1 MLILLHGTGGNERDL
16 VDIGRHIDPDASL
29 LGVRGNVVEN
39 GMPRYFKRLAEG
51 VFDEDDLFL
60 RAQELH
66 EFLLD
71 NLEYYA
77 PERAHV
83 IAVGYSNGANIAA
96 TLILKHEQIFD
107 KAILFHAMVPF
118 RNKDMRSLEKT
129 KIFVGA
135 GLNDPIIPKK
145 ETEELINV
153 LRQQGASVVD
163 QWFNFGHQLTME
175 EVQAAQEW
183 ISLN

>member
-1 MLILLHGTGGNERDL
+1 LILFHGTGGNERDL
-16 VDIGRHIDPDASL
+16 VDVGRHIDSEASI

-51 VFDEDDLFL
+51 VFDEEDLFF
-60 RAQELH
+60 RAQELY
-66 EFLLD
+66 EFLID
-71 NLEYYA
+71 NLDHYA
-77 PERAHV
+77 PERKHV
-83 IAVGYSNGANIAA
+83 TAVGYSNGANIAA
-96 TLILKHEQIFD
+96 TLLLKHEQIFD

-118 RNKDMRSLEKT
+118 RNQEIRALDDT
-129 KIFVGA
+129 KVFVGA

-145 ETEELINV
+145 ETEELIDV
-153 LRQQGASVVD
+153 LRQQGATVMD

-183 ISLN
+183 NSLN

>member
-1 MLILLHGTGGNERDL
+1 MFHGTGGNERDL
-16 VDIGRHIDPDASL
+16 VDIGRHIDSEASI

-39 GMPRYFKRLAEG
+39 GMPRYFRRLAEG
-51 VFDEDDLFL
+51 VFDEEDLFL

-66 EFLLD
+66 EFLVD
-71 NLEYYA
+71 NLDHYA
-77 PERAHV
+77 PKREHV
-83 IAVGYSNGANIAA
+83 TAVGYSNGANIAA
-96 TLILKHEQIFD
+96 TLLLKHEQMFD

-118 RNKDMRSLEKT
+118 RNQEMRALDNTE
-129 KIFVGA
+129 IFVGA

-145 ETEELINV
+145 ETEELIDV
-153 LRQQGASVVD
+153 LRQQGASVID

-183 ISLN
+183 NAAK

>member
-1 MLILLHGTGGNERDL
+1 MILFHGTGGNERDL
-16 VDIGRHIDPDASL
+16 IDIGRHIDSEASI

-51 VFDEDDLFL
+51 VFDEEDLFL

-66 EFLLD
+66 DFLVD

-77 PERAHV
+77 RDREHV
-83 IAVGYSNGANIAA
+83 TAVGYSNGANIAA
-96 TLILKHEQIFD
+96 TLMLKHEKIFD

-118 RNKDMRSLEKT
+118 RNKDMQALDDT

-145 ETEELINV
+145 ETEELVKV
-153 LRQQGASVVD
+153 LREQGATVKD
-163 QWFNFGHQLTME
+163 EWFEYGHQLTME
-175 EVQAAQEW
+175 EVQAANDWNQ
-183 ISLN
+183 LK